1 MMGIGPAWTR
11 DPANSYVDP
20 MKFTCIDLFAGCGGL
35 SLGLAQAGFEH
46 LFAIEAHKHPFETY
60 HRNLVAGKAY
70 QSRWPAWLDQQ
81 AHDILTVLQEK
92 EPELLG
98 LRGKVDLVAGGP
110 PCQGFSMN
118 GRRDPEDPRSQMI
131 NAYFE
136 FVRLTKPRVVLL
148 ENVQGFA
155 SMPHKHH
162 GTYPIFA
169 KARLAELGYEAFETI
184 VPASEFGV
192 PQRRPRYLLFGVEA
206 GSLPGVNP
214 VERLK
219 VSRHGFL
226 KRMGL
231 GLQQTSTL
239 DALQDL
245 ETHGNELVDDPE
257 FGMLGFKCLRY
268 RAPKEKSAYLKL
280 MRDGWKGRPTDLRLA
295 KHSEKVVSR
304 LQDILHN
311 CSRGQA
317 ISAEDREKYGIKKRS
332 VTPLDA
338 FAPAPTITTLPDD
351 LVHYSEPRTMTVRE
365 HARLQS
371 FPDWFR
377 FCGPYTTGGHRRK
390 HDCPR
395 YTQVGNAVP
404 PLLARA
410 LGETIQS
417 LLLDQQ
423 QLSDLSHR
431 SKVPEKTASVLGE
444 VVNGHIGLPVA
455 V

>member
-1 MMGIGPAWTR
+1 
-11 DPANSYVDP
+11 

-46 LFAIEAHKHPFETY
+46 IFAIEAHEHAFETY
-60 HRNLVAGKAY
+60 RHNLITGTAY
-70 QSRWPAWLDQQ
+70 QSRWPTWLGQH
-81 AHDILTVLQEK
+81 ANDILTVIQENK
-92 EPELLG
+92 HELLG
-98 LRGKVDLVAGGP
+98 LRGQIDLVAGGP

-118 GRRDPEDPRSQMI
+118 GRRDPEDPRSQLI

-155 SMPHKHH
+155 SMPHRTH
-162 GTYPIFA
+162 GTYPRFA
-169 KARLAELGYEAFETI
+169 KAQLAELGYEAFDTI
-184 VPASEFGV
+184 VPASAFGV
-192 PQRRPRYLLFGVEA
+192 PQKRPRYLLFGVEA
-206 GSLPGVNP
+206 GCLPGVNP

-219 VSRHGFL
+219 VSRHGFVQ
-226 KRMGL
+226 KMGL
-231 GLQQTSTL
+231 SSRPTTAL

-245 ETHGNELVDDPE
+245 ETQGNELVDDPE
-257 FGMLGFKCLRY
+257 FGELGFKCLRY
-268 RAPKEKSAYLKL
+268 RAPKNKSAYLKL
-280 MRDGWKGRPTDLRLA
+280 MRDGWRGKPTDLRLA
-295 KHSEKVVSR
+295 RHSEKVVRR
-304 LQDILHN
+304 LEDVLAS

-332 VTPLDA
+332 VTPLDP
-338 FAPAPTITTLPDD
+338 FSPAPTITTLPDD

-377 FCGPYTTGGHRRK
+377 FCGPYTTGGNRRK

-410 LGETIQS
+410 IGETIKS
-417 LLLDQQ
+417 LLLDLQQ
-423 QLSDLSHR
+423 ISELSHS
-431 SKVPEKTASVLGE
+431 SKMHKKTATVLGE
-444 VVNGHIGLPVA
+444 VVNGHIPVPIA
-455 V
+455 I